1 MLSSDPRA
9 PWLRLILT
17 PGVGPGQQR
26 QLLAAF
32 GPPERIYA
40 AGHSAIAAVVGGPA
54 ARTLLDHDA
63 TPAVETALEWLS
75 RPGNSLLTLGDEAYP
90 PALLEI
96 PDPPVAL
103 YVKGDAALLSRP
115 SLAVVGARNATPQG
129 EANAESFSRALS
141 EAGLGIV
148 SGLALG
154 IDAAAHRGGLAGPGS
169 TVAVIGTGADRIYPA
184 RNAALARQIAE
195 AGAIISE
202 FPLGI
207 GPLAHNFPRR
217 NRLIAGLAQ
226 GVLVVEAAL
235 KSGSLIT
242 ARLAT
247 DCGREVFAIP
257 GSIHSPVA
265 RGCHQLIR
273 DGAKLVETAVDI
285 LDELRLAPREAAPQL
300 ASAPDDA
307 EGDEALVICA
317 MGHDPVDMDALVQ
330 RTNLTAEA
338 LYAILLALELDGRVS
353 RLPGGRLQRL

>member
-1 MLSSDPRA
+1 MPSADPLA
-9 PWLRLILT
+9 PWLRLVLT

-32 GPPERIYA
+32 GPPDAIYA
-40 AGHSAIAAVVGGPA
+40 AGHSAIASVIGGPA
-54 ARTLLDHDA
+54 AHTLLSHDA
-63 TPAVETALEWLS
+63 TPAVDAALEWLS
-75 RPGNSLLTLGDEAYP
+75 QPGNQLLTLGDEAYP
-90 PALLEI
+90 AALLEI

-103 YVKGDAALLSRP
+103 YVKGNVALLSRP
-115 SLAVVGARNATPQG
+115 ALAVVGARNATPQG
-129 EANAESFSRALS
+129 EANAEAFSRSLS
-141 EAGLGIV
+141 EAGLCIV

-154 IDAAAHRGGLAGPGS
+154 IDTAAHRGGLAGPGA

-195 AGAIISE
+195 AGAIVSE
-202 FPLGI
+202 FPLGS
-207 GPLAHNFPRR
+207 GPLAHHFPRR

-247 DCGREVFAIP
+247 DCGRDVFAIP

-273 DGAKLVETAVDI
+273 DGAKLVETAADI
-285 LDELRLAPREAAPQL
+285 LDELRLAPREAAPARDL
-300 ASAPDDA
+300 AP
-307 EGDEALVICA
+307 EEGGGDEARVMQA
-317 MGHDPVDMDALVQ
+317 MGHDPVDVDTLVQ
-330 RTNLTAEA
+330 RTTLTAEA

>member
-1 MLSSDPRA
+1 MPSADPLA
-9 PWLRLILT
+9 PWLRLVLT

-32 GPPERIYA
+32 GPPDAIYA
-40 AGHSAIAAVVGGPA
+40 AGHSAIAAVIGGPA
-54 ARTLLDHDA
+54 AHTLLSHDA
-63 TPAVETALEWLS
+63 TPAVDAALEWLS
-75 RPGNSLLTLGDEAYP
+75 QPGNQLLTLGDEAYP
-90 PALLEI
+90 AALLEI

-103 YVKGDAALLSRP
+103 YVKGNVALLSRP
-115 SLAVVGARNATPQG
+115 ALAVVGARNATPQG
-129 EANAESFSRALS
+129 EANAEAFSRSLS
-141 EAGLGIV
+141 EAGLCIV

-154 IDAAAHRGGLAGPGS
+154 IDAAAHRGGLAGPGA

-195 AGAIISE
+195 AGAIVSE
-202 FPLGI
+202 FPLGS
-207 GPLAHNFPRR
+207 GPLAHHFPRR

-247 DCGREVFAIP
+247 DCGRDVFAIP

-273 DGAKLVETAVDI
+273 DGAKLVETAADI
-285 LDELRLAPREAAPQL
+285 LDELRLAPCEAAPPCDP
-300 ASAPDDA
+300 APADGD
-307 EGDEALVICA
+307 GDEARVMHA
-317 MGHDPVDMDALVQ
+317 MGHDPVDMDTLVQ
-330 RTNLTAEA
+330 RTTLTAEA